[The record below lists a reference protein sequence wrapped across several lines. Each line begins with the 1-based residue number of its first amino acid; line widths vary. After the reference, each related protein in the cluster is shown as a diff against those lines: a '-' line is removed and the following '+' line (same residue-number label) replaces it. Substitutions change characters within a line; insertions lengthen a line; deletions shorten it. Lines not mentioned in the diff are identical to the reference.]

1 MGRMFSLG
9 WDVQWTATT
18 KCFPT
23 KSQIA
28 FADPRSKRDSNTFN
42 GSKAFFEVVG
52 NDFLSHF
59 IHLSFHAKPQFV
71 LIYQSQTYIERQM
84 DHRSLCSLLHKSWM
98 NIHWQSVGQMEGN
111 IITNEK
117 WCFAWCIF
125 GGSFHAME
133 WIKML
138 HIPGDI
144 WDVLDAW
151 PLPSPHSV
159 WS

>member
-1 MGRMFSLG
+1 
-9 WDVQWTATT
+9 
-18 KCFPT
+18 
-23 KSQIA
+23 
-28 FADPRSKRDSNTFN
+28 
-42 GSKAFFEVVG
+42 
-52 NDFLSHF
+52 
-59 IHLSFHAKPQFV
+59 
-71 LIYQSQTYIERQM
+71 M

-151 PLPSPHSV
+151 PPSLSSFSLILILQYICERKTFLSKPKAICLEKVIIKCSICNPWIFGFDVILQGHALTRFFWKRV
-159 WS
+159 CRLVLYLLATCGF